1 MGWDHFYNL
10 ALEGGIMVLA
20 RHSAFTPQDFQKAM
34 GFSIGFDSLF
44 DRLFDMDTT
53 RDSGYPPYNIRK
65 VNELQYVIELALAG
79 FSKDDIEVEVTEG
92 QLAIRSKKLEEK
104 TEVNSDD
111 SFVHKGIAKRSFMRQ
126 FTLSDDIIVK
136 GADLKDGMLIIDLEK
151 VIPDEKKPRLIQIGS
166 K

>member
-1 MGWDHFYNL
+1 
-10 ALEGGIMVLA
+10 MVLA

-136 GADLKDGMLIIDLEK
+136 GADLKDGILIIDLEK

>member
-1 MGWDHFYNL
+1 
-10 ALEGGIMVLA
+10 MVHLA
-20 RHSAFTPQDFQKAM
+20 RHSAFTPQDFQRAM
-34 GFSIGFDSLF
+34 GFTIGFDSLF
-44 DRLFDMDTT
+44 ERLFDMDTT

-65 VNELQYVIELALAG
+65 VDELQYTIELALAG
-79 FSKDDIEVEVTEG
+79 FSKDDIEVEVTDG

-136 GADLKDGMLIIDLEK
+136 GADLKDGMLIINLEK
-151 VIPDEKKPRLIQIGS
+151 VIPDEKRPRLIEIGS
-166 K
+166 

>member
-79 FSKDDIEVEVTEG
+79 FSKDDIEVEVTDG

-104 TEVNSDD
+104 TEINSDD

>member
-1 MGWDHFYNL
+1 
-10 ALEGGIMVLA
+10 MVLA

-136 GADLKDGMLIIDLEK
+136 GADLKDGMLIVDLEK
-151 VIPDEKKPRLIQIGS
+151 VIPDEKKPRLIKIGS
-166 K
+166 